1 MSEKRLIINADDFGM
16 SGEISDGILL
26 AHRYGILTST
36 SLMVNMPASEY
47 AVERLSSAPRLSVG
61 VHLNICQGRPIS
73 AARDVPTLV
82 DASGNFHS
90 PALMV
95 RKLWRWQVSS
105 RDLELEFLAQ
115 INWMKNRGLEL
126 THADSHHH
134 MHIYPAAAAAFAR
147 AVGAEGIRRIRAPRC
162 SSWPKK
168 GVIGGPHQGGVFRR
182 LLVQS
187 YRSTLQNTL
196 FRKFE
201 SANSRI
207 SFSSEARRDSANLK
221 SHWLA
226 TFEHLPEGA
235 FEFACHPGLS
245 DHSFSERDP
254 IHLQRERELQLLM
267 DPDLRAMI
275 VHNRIMLI
283 SYRQLS
289 PDLSPAQEN
298 PDRNVTSVA

>member
-1 MSEKRLIINADDFGM
+1 MSEKCLIINADDFGM
-16 SGEISDGILL
+16 SRGISDGILL
-26 AHRYGILTST
+26 AHRYGVLTST

-47 AVERLSSAPRLSVG
+47 AVERLSSAPRLSAG

-82 DASGNFHS
+82 NASGDFHP

-105 RDLELEFLAQ
+105 RDLEREFLAQ
-115 INWMKNRGLEL
+115 ISWMQNRGLVP

-147 AVGAEGIRRIRAPRC
+147 AVGATGIRRIRAPRC

-168 GVIGGPHQGGVFRR
+168 GRIGGPHQGGVVRR

-187 YRSTLQNTL
+187 YRSALQITL
-196 FRKFE
+196 FRKFH

-221 SHWLA
+221 SHWMA
-226 TFEHLPEGA
+226 TFEHLPEGI
-235 FEFACHPGLS
+235 FEFACHPGLNER
-245 DHSFSERDP
+245 SFSERDP
-254 IHLQRERELQLLM
+254 IHLQRERELQLLTE
-267 DPDLRAMI
+267 PELRATI
-275 VHNRIMLI
+275 VHNKIALI

-289 PDLSPAQEN
+289 ADLSPAEESA
-298 PDRNVTSVA
+298 DRNVRSVA

>member
-1 MSEKRLIINADDFGM
+1 MREKRLIINADDFGM
-16 SGEISDGILL
+16 SRGISDGILL
-26 AHRYGILTST
+26 AHRYGVLTST

-73 AARDVPTLV
+73 AARDVATLV
-82 DASGNFHS
+82 DASGNFHA
-90 PALMV
+90 PGLMV

-115 INWMKNRGLEL
+115 INWMKNRGLEP

-134 MHIYPAAAAAFAR
+134 MHIYP
-147 AVGAEGIRRIRAPRC
+147 RC

-168 GVIGGPHQGGVFRR
+168 GGIGGPHQGGVVRR

-187 YRSTLQNTL
+187 YRSTLQSTL
-196 FRKFE
+196 FRKFD

-221 SHWLA
+221 SHWIA
-226 TFEHLPEGA
+226 TFEHLPEGI
-235 FEFACHPGLS
+235 FEFACHPGL
-245 DHSFSERDP
+245 DERGFSERDP
-254 IHLQRERELQLLM
+254 IHFQRERELQLLT
-267 DPDLRAMI
+267 DPELRAMI
-275 VHNRIMLI
+275 VRNGIALI

-289 PDLSPAQEN
+289 ADLSPAEEN
-298 PDRNVTSVA
+298 ADRNVRSVA

>member
-1 MSEKRLIINADDFGM
+1 
-16 SGEISDGILL
+16 
-26 AHRYGILTST
+26 
-36 SLMVNMPASEY
+36 
-47 AVERLSSAPRLSVG
+47 VG

-73 AARDVPTLV
+73 AARDVATLV
-82 DASGNFHS
+82 DASGNFHA
-90 PALMV
+90 PGLMV

-115 INWMKNRGLEL
+115 INWMKNRGLEP

-147 AVGAEGIRRIRAPRC
+147 AIGAEGIRNIRAPRC

-168 GVIGGPHQGGVFRR
+168 GGIGGPHQGGVVRR

-187 YRSTLQNTL
+187 YRSTLQSTL
-196 FRKFE
+196 FRKFD

-221 SHWLA
+221 SHWIA
-226 TFEHLPEGA
+226 TFEHLPEGI
-235 FEFACHPGLS
+235 FEFACHPGL
-245 DHSFSERDP
+245 DERGFSERDP
-254 IHLQRERELQLLM
+254 IHFQRERELQLLT
-267 DPDLRAMI
+267 DPELRAMI
-275 VHNRIMLI
+275 VRNGIALI

-289 PDLSPAQEN
+289 ADLSPAEEN
-298 PDRNVTSVA
+298 ADRNVRSVA

>member
-16 SGEISDGILL
+16 SRGISDGILL
-26 AHRYGILTST
+26 AHRYGVLTST

-82 DASGNFHS
+82 DASGNFHA
-90 PALMV
+90 PGLMV

-115 INWMKNRGLEL
+115 INWMKNRGLEPS
-126 THADSHHH
+126 HADSHHH

-168 GVIGGPHQGGVFRR
+168 EGIGGPHEGGVVRR
-182 LLVQS
+182 LLVQN
-187 YRSTLQNTL
+187 YRSALQNTL
-196 FRKFE
+196 FRKFD

-207 SFSSEARRDSANLK
+207 SLSSEARRDPANLK
-221 SHWLA
+221 SHWMA
-226 TFEHLPEGA
+226 TFEHLPEGT
-235 FEFACHPGLS
+235 FEFACHPGLNERG
-245 DHSFSERDP
+245 FSERDP
-254 IHLQRERELQLLM
+254 IYLQRERELQLLM
-267 DPDLRAMI
+267 DPELRSII
-275 VHNRIMLI
+275 VHSGIALI
-283 SYRQLS
+283 SYWQLLA
-289 PDLSPAQEN
+289 DLSPVEEN
-298 PDRNVTSVA
+298 SDRNVRSIA